1 MTIPGGRLPCR
12 GEFIRPPSS
21 ARPVTSGSPTSWV
34 THWPVAIRRSEL
46 ARDQAAGA
54 SIGLKGGALKA
65 TRTSGFALLGESLF
79 PNAEKVTKNACPC
92 IRVSLRSTPLIPST
106 LRGPAYKGHPCRRR
120 PRPFTPLAASMPL
133 APLHAD
139 SIRPPE
145 RGLRRRLLV
154 SSSANKQSV
163 LLLLFAKFQTTR
175 TQSPFRRPSVGAAQG
190 DARHGCRG
198 RTWPLYA
205 GLRSF
210 VGWKTTKH
218 FPPRLIPQLISD
230 LAHQKRWVS
239 FALPTLRSLE
249 DRTTGSLH
257 GPSDATKSP
266 LSEGRSQ
273 VARKG
278 LSGMDAAR
286 AVIGH
291 GWPFTACP
299 WSVTGVRE
307 VERSETRMQGQD
319 LLVPFGATAK
329 RDSPSRAKPMPQPTS
344 AIGRPQRSE
353 SQIASRA
360 MTRGATRPNNP
371 TLSSMPRR
379 SHPVAPRCDSN
390 EKSPLLCA

>member
-1 MTIPGGRLPCR
+1 MTITCGRVPCK

-21 ARPVTSGSPTSWV
+21 IRPIASEAPVDWA

-46 ARDQAAGA
+46 ARDPA
-54 SIGLKGGALKA
+54 SEAQPDLADKALKMA
-65 TRTSGFALLGESLF
+65 LTSGFALLGESLF

-92 IRVSLRSTPLIPST
+92 IRVSLRSPPLIPCT
-106 LRGPAYKGHPCRRR
+106 LRGPAYKGHPW
-120 PRPFTPLAASMPL
+120 PFTPLAASMPL
-133 APLHAD
+133 APLRPA
-139 SIRPPE
+139 SNRPPE
-145 RGLRRRLLV
+145 RGVRRRLLV

-175 TQSPFRRPSVGAAQG
+175 SQSPFRRPSVGAAQG

-205 GLRSF
+205 GPRSF
-210 VGWKTTKH
+210 VGWKTAKH

-249 DRTTGSLH
+249 DRKTGSLH
-257 GPSDATKSP
+257 RPSDTTKSP

-278 LSGMDAAR
+278 LTGMDAAR

-291 GWPFTACP
+291 GWPFAACP
-299 WSVTGVRE
+299 WSVTGVR
-307 VERSETRMQGQD
+307 D
-319 LLVPFGATAK
+319 
-329 RDSPSRAKPMPQPTS
+329 
-344 AIGRPQRSE
+344 
-353 SQIASRA
+353 
-360 MTRGATRPNNP
+360 NP

-379 SHPVAPRCDSN
+379 SHPVAPRCDSH
-390 EKSPLLCA
+390 EKSPLVCV

>member
-145 RGLRRRLLV
+145 RGVRRGLLV
-154 SSSANKQSV
+154 RSRNNRKSISTQKR
-163 LLLLFAKFQTTR
+163 FAYV
-175 TQSPFRRPSVGAAQG
+175 PNGNEN
-190 DARHGCRG
+190 
-198 RTWPLYA
+198 L
-205 GLRSF
+205 
-210 VGWKTTKH
+210 VGWKTAKH
-218 FPPRLIPQLISD
+218 FPSRSTQESLS
-230 LAHQKRWVS
+230 ASGRENRWVS
-239 FALPTLRSLE
+239 FALPTLRVGS
-249 DRTTGSLH
+249 TTASLH
-257 GPSDATKSP
+257 GLSDNTEPP
-266 LSEGRSQ
+266 LPGGRAQMS
-273 VARKG
+273 RKG

-286 AVIGH
+286 AAMGQ
-291 GWPFTACP
+291 GWPFAAGP
-299 WSVTGVRE
+299 WSVTGARE
-307 VERSETRMQGQD
+307 HRRSRGRTQGQAF
-319 LLVPFGATAK
+319 LLTFSAFGKSEA
-329 RDSPSRAKPMPQPTS
+329 PSRAKPMPKPSPPMSLSSEPEATSRASSLLQQPLANRS
-344 AIGRPQRSE
+344 RRPQR
-353 SQIASRA
+353 RVVP
-360 MTRGATRPNNP
+360 TRQQKRFP
-371 TLSSMPRR
+371 
-379 SHPVAPRCDSN
+379 
-390 EKSPLLCA
+390 LCA